1 AARHRVQP
9 EPIMTAT
16 GANQSPPLEG
26 YNLFRSDQALVATL
40 HREGAGWADEL
51 AGKVGE
57 LLGGEPLAWGYQA
70 NAHPPVFRSHD
81 RFGERID
88 LVEFHPAWHAM
99 MRFSIEHGVH
109 ALPWRE
115 LRSGAHVARA
125 AMLFLVSQVEAGHAC
140 PVSMTFAAT
149 PLLAATPEVG
159 REWVP

>member
-1 AARHRVQP
+1 
-9 EPIMTAT
+9 MTVT
-16 GANQSPPLEG
+16 GANQPPPLEG
-26 YNLFRSDQALVATL
+26 YNLFRSDQALVDTL

-57 LLGGEPLAWGYQA
+57 LLGGEPLVWGYQA
-70 NAHPPVFRSHD
+70 NAHPPVLKSHD

-115 LRSGAHVARA
+115 RVPAPTSRARPCSSWCPRSK
-125 AMLFLVSQVEAGHAC
+125 
-140 PVSMTFAAT
+140 PAT
-149 PLLAATPEVG
+149 PA
-159 REWVP
+159 RCR